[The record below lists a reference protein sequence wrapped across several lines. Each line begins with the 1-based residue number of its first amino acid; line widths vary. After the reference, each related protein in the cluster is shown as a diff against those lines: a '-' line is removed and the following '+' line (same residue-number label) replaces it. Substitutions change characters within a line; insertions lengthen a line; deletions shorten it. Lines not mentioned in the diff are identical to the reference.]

1 MSEDV
6 VFPHTRESD
15 NEKLGYLKMTEEGF
29 VPIDL
34 LWNELGDALELTEA
48 EARLE
53 KTGLGY
59 LAEDWW
65 LDVEDH
71 PERVKVRVREV
82 STERIVLTNA
92 DFGYPADIGFEFVLD
107 NPTTRLHPVAS

>member
-34 LWNELGDALELTEA
+34 LWNELEAAMELTAA

-53 KTGLGY
+53 EPGLGY

-65 LDVEDH
+65 LDVDNQA
-71 PERVKVRVREV
+71 ERVKVSIREV
-82 STERIVLTNA
+82 SMERVVVANA
-92 DFGYPADIGFEFVLD
+92 DFDYPEDIGFEFVLA
-107 NPTTRLHPVAS
+107 NPTPRLHPASS